1 MNNKFGLSTAILVG
15 LLAACNGES
24 TPTETPS
31 KADAAPTATE
41 KTTADAD
48 AAGADDIGDV
58 LATVGDISIG
68 SNEWQIVAARMTPSN
83 GESLSIEEKEEV
95 LNNLIEQKLLYLH
108 AKSKG
113 VDRDPKVQKLM
124 VQTLMR
130 NEVYSTVRNSD
141 FSAEELK
148 AFFEAHREDFVVP
161 EKVQVRRIHIK
172 AGEKRSAEE
181 AKSIAEDLRKQLV
194 EFPEKFK
201 AIAKD
206 KSEDPYRKRG
216 GDLGFLAKDGKPG
229 IPSDVVTKAF
239 SIEVGGLSEVF
250 EAGGGY
256 NIITVVNRRERVE
269 RTYEQMKGS
278 VLRKMKSEKFKSLYD
293 AYVEDIRDTYA
304 IDTNGTLLNGLEVKA
319 PRKFSM
325 GNSPQGLPQV
335 AVPPSIKR
343 KE

>member
-1 MNNKFGLSTAILVG
+1 MNNKFGLRTAILMG
-15 LLAACNGES
+15 LLTACNGDS
-24 TPTETPS
+24 TPAEAPEN
-31 KADAAPTATE
+31 ADAAATKTTPAADNAATE
-41 KTTADAD
+41 KAN
-48 AAGADDIGDV
+48 DIGDV

-68 SNEWQIVAARMTPSN
+68 TNEWQIVAARMTPSN
-83 GESLSIEEKEEV
+83 GETLSLEEKEEV

-108 AKSKG
+108 AKNKG

-148 AFFEAHREDFVVP
+148 AYFETNREDFVVP
-161 EKVQVRRIHIK
+161 EKVQIRRIHIK

-181 AKSIAEDLRKQLV
+181 AKGIAEDLRKQLV
-194 EFPEKFK
+194 DAPEKFK
-201 AIAKD
+201 ALAKD
-206 KSEDPYRKRG
+206 NSEDPYRKRG
-216 GDLGFLAKDGKPG
+216 GDLGFVAKEGKPG
-229 IPSDVVTKAF
+229 IPSDVVAKAF
-239 SIEVGGLSEVF
+239 AMDVGALSEVF
-250 EAGGGY
+250 ESGGGF
-256 NIITVVNRRERVE
+256 NVITVVNRRERVE

-293 AYVEDIRDTYA
+293 AYVDDIRGAYSVDTK
-304 IDTNGTLLNGLEVKA
+304 NELLNGLEVKA

-325 GNSPQGLPQV
+325 GDAPQGLPQV

>member
-24 TPTETPS
+24 TPNEAPS
-31 KADAAPTATE
+31 KADAAPTKTDQAPAKPGAT
-41 KTTADAD
+41 DS
-48 AAGADDIGDV
+48 DDIGDV

-68 SNEWQIVAARMTPSN
+68 ANEWQVVAARMTPSN
-83 GESLSIEEKEEV
+83 GETLSIDEKQEV
-95 LNNLIEQKLLYLH
+95 LDNLIEQKLLYLH
-108 AKSKG
+108 AKNKG

-148 AFFEAHREDFVVP
+148 GYFEEHREDFVVP

-172 AGEKRSAEE
+172 SGEKRSAEE
-181 AKSIAEDLRKQLV
+181 AKGIAEDLRKQLV
-194 EFPEKFK
+194 EAPEKFK
-201 AIAKD
+201 ALAKEN
-206 KSEDPYRKRG
+206 SEDPYRKRG
-216 GDLGFLAKDGKPG
+216 GDLGFVASEGKPG
-229 IPSDVVTKAF
+229 IPSDVVKKAF
-239 SIEVGGLSEVF
+239 TMEVGALSEVF

-256 NIITVVNRRERVE
+256 NVITVVNRRERVE

-293 AYVEDIRDTYA
+293 AYVDDIRGEYTVDA
-304 IDTNGTLLNGLEVKA
+304 DKTLLGGLEVKA